1 MDTSKVNRVEVID
14 HTHEIEDGGGR
25 AYVYWSEEKPEVR
38 AELQDDERT
47 LKIFISP
54 RKDEMNQPRV

>member
-14 HTHEIEDGGGR
+14 LTKTVEEGGGR
-25 AYVYWSEEKPEVR
+25 AYVFWEDKAKVE
-38 AELQDDERT
+38 AILQDSGRT

-54 RKDEMNQPRV
+54 